1 MVSASGLHF
10 VSEPISSF
18 DLAGQSC
25 KLCFIK
31 MFAQK
36 RACRCSQPQSP
47 RDKQPPASVV
57 EDEDVLRVCPCS
69 PERHSQVEGSLFQQA
84 SPHVQSRRFQQ
95 N

>member
-1 MVSASGLHF
+1 MVSASGIHF

-57 EDEDVLRVCPCS
+57 EDEDVLRVCPCGPQRGWHDPVAGPTHPS
-69 PERHSQVEGSLFQQA
+69 DVA
-84 SPHVQSRRFQQ
+84 RRGPG
-95 N
+95 